1 MSRLPVIVGFGGI
14 NPAGRVSCHH
24 AYRRTVIDALPSVAA
39 DETYRSLQGLMGILP
54 NNEDQASRDYI
65 LDHTLVRKI
74 ELFDINDC
82 DFQKASTIH
91 PNNGKSIEFSIPV
104 RQLPETIPDGWK
116 VKSTQNGKIEVE
128 VTEETPVLFPDQRKA
143 RVTSAGQ
150 LPTGFDPAATYPSR
164 NHPRGLSVT
173 IASSSDALHSLGIP
187 WEKVRSHVGP
197 DEIAVF
203 AGSAMGQL
211 DANGNG
217 GMLQAPYRGKRPTS
231 KQIALGLSEMPA
243 DFVNAYVL
251 GSVGATGGI
260 IGACATFLYNV
271 KQGVDEIRNGG
282 KRVAMV
288 GGAEAPITPEIVEA
302 YRIMGAVAEDEAL
315 MALDG
320 SDVPDNRRACRP
332 FSSNAGFTL
341 AEAGVYLMLMDDELA
356 VELGAEI
363 YGSVPSVFI
372 NADGFKKSIPGPGV
386 GNYLT
391 VGKALALTR
400 SILGDDAVRS
410 RSCIHA
416 HGTGTP
422 QNRVTESHILNEMAK
437 VFGIEKWPVAAIKAY
452 LGHTLA
458 AASGDQMTSILGT
471 WVYGWLPGIATI
483 DHIADDVH
491 DSHLRLSS
499 EHFEIDPSAGM
510 DVALVNSKGFGGNNA
525 TGVVL
530 SPKITSRML
539 RSRHGKKAMTA
550 HGKRNES
557 VKDAVQDYDKRATAD
572 GIPSIYRFGEQV
584 LEGGDLSF
592 DSTSIEVPGYGKSI
606 DLTQP
611 NPYSDMQP
619 YDFE

>member
-1 MSRLPVIVGFGGI
+1 MSRLPVIVGFGGV

-24 AYRRTVIDALPSVAA
+24 AYRRTVIDALPSVEA
-39 DETYRSLQGLMGILP
+39 DETIQSLQGLMGILP

-82 DFQKASTIH
+82 DFHKVSTIH
-91 PNNGKSIEFSIPV
+91 PNNGKFLEFSIPV
-104 RQLPETIPDGWK
+104 RQLPETIPDGWR
-116 VKSTQNGKIEVE
+116 VKSNHNGKIQVE
-128 VTEETPVLFPDQRKA
+128 ITGETPVLFPDQRKA

-150 LPTGFDPAATYPSR
+150 LPTGFDPATTYPSR
-164 NHPRGLSVT
+164 NHPRGLQVT
-173 IASSSDALHSLGIP
+173 IVSSSDALHSLGIS
-187 WEKVRSHVGP
+187 WEHVRSLVGP

-211 DANGNG
+211 DTNGNG

-251 GSVGATGGI
+251 GSVGGTGGI

-320 SDVPDNRRACRP
+320 TDTPDNRRACRP

-341 AEAGVYLMLMDDELA
+341 SEAGVYLMLMDDELA

-391 VGKALALTR
+391 VGKALALSR
-400 SILGDDAVRS
+400 SMLGDSAIRN

-437 VFGIEKWPVAAIKAY
+437 VYGIEKWPVAAIKAY

-491 DSHLRLSS
+491 HSHLHLSPQHL
-499 EHFEIDPSAGM
+499 EVDPHTGL

-530 SPKITSRML
+530 SPKITRRML
-539 RSRHGKKAMTA
+539 QSRHGKKAMSGHA
-550 HGKRNES
+550 KRNEE
-557 VKDAVQDYDKRATAD
+557 VRETVLDYDRRATSD
-572 GIPSIYRFGEQV
+572 GIPSIYRYGEQV
-584 LEGGDLSF
+584 LDGSDLRY
-592 DSTSIEVPGYGKSI
+592 DSDSIRVPGYAKAI
-606 DLTQP
+606 DLRQP
-611 NPYSDMQP
+611 NPYPDMQP
-619 YDFE
+619 YETD